1 MLDGLSCTPED
12 RELILSVCS
21 HAMYGM
27 LEERLRLRRDSQ
39 IEPDLRRIALLF
51 EGTIRSALTAGQA
64 HPRSQEESE

>member
-1 MLDGLSCTPED
+1 
-12 RELILSVCS
+12 
-21 HAMYGM
+21 MYGM